1 MKKCFTSNDGRLR
14 PEDKDVFHNP
24 RIASPVRCTSY
35 QMPFIQVISHCQ
47 TKLSNSKS
55 DWIKLCLAKHSIFQ
69 QNVPYDSYD
78 MKYKFVISCC
88 RNISFYQKL
97 FF

>member
-35 QMPFIQVISHCQ
+35 QMPYIQIILYCHIIFSN
-47 TKLSNSKS
+47 TKSARS
-55 DWIKLCLAKHSIFQ
+55 KLCLA
-69 QNVPYDSYD
+69 
-78 MKYKFVISCC
+78 
-88 RNISFYQKL
+88 
-97 FF
+97 